1 MSLEQIDILAGVDR
15 KNFLNSQ
22 IASIHVYFDAGTAK
36 HRLSVKFSE
45 GISRVL
51 AARKGCQAGT
61 WGPEDPVR
69 ALGSLS
75 GREVGPGFGAG
86 PGNPPLGEVGPGIGR
101 AGLFGHGGVTA
112 EGPAPQS
119 PAESPQTAHIVSIG
133 PVSLD
138 LRPLSAYQ
146 QASIDTILSLR
157 AQGWS
162 DRQIANHLNESGYL
176 TPRGRKWLAQSVFS
190 VRNKYRKRLE
200 RFGEKC

>member
-1 MSLEQIDILAGVDR
+1 MSLEQIDILTGVDR

-86 PGNPPLGEVGPGIGR
+86 PGNSPLGEAGPGIDR
-101 AGLFGHGGVTA
+101 AGLFGDGGVMRRRS
-112 EGPAPQS
+112 Q
-119 PAESPQTAHIVSIG
+119 
-133 PVSLD
+133 
-138 LRPLSAYQ
+138 
-146 QASIDTILSLR
+146 
-157 AQGWS
+157 
-162 DRQIANHLNESGYL
+162 
-176 TPRGRKWLAQSVFS
+176 PRG
-190 VRNKYRKRLE
+190 
-200 RFGEKC
+200 